1 VRTVKYS
8 SAASSRVRPSITERL
23 IVPESLDEAADTS
36 DRVSLADIQ
45 EDIQQRIAAELH
57 DSTCQHLVAASLG
70 MMRIRNCLGANDG
83 LEHICDDVDA
93 SIDQALKE
101 IRSLTY
107 VLHPQN
113 PMLQGLKATIESY
126 AEGFATRTALRVRT
140 DIDATVDRLSYDS
153 QCSLLRVVQ
162 EALANIFRH
171 ARATEVKIVAVATD
185 GQLRLTISDNGRGF
199 PVLRARDRNRATSMG
214 VGIPA
219 MRARLK
225 QLGGSL
231 EIQSNPEAERHGAIL
246 CAAFPY
252 RDETKKRRRRASL
265 QS

>member
-1 VRTVKYS
+1 MRAVKYS
-8 SAASSRVRPSITERL
+8 SAASSRVRPSIAERL
-23 IVPESLDEAADTS
+23 IVPDGLDEAADPGDS
-36 DRVSLADIQ
+36 VNLADIQ

-70 MMRIRNCLGANDG
+70 MMRIRSCLGANDG

-140 DIDATVDRLSYDS
+140 DIDGTVDRLSYDG
-153 QCSLLRVVQ
+153 QRSLLRVVQ
-162 EALANIFRH
+162 EGLANIFRH
-171 ARATEVKIVAVATD
+171 AKATEVKIVVIATD
-185 GQLRLTISDNGRGF
+185 GQFRLTISDNGRGL
-199 PVLRARDRNRATSMG
+199 PVRRAKDSNRATSMG

-231 EIQSNPEAERHGAIL
+231 EIQSNPEAGRGGTTL
-246 CAAFPY
+246 CAVFPH
-252 RDETKKRRRRASL
+252 RDETKRRRRRASL

>member
-1 VRTVKYS
+1 M
-8 SAASSRVRPSITERL
+8 RPSITERL
-23 IVPESLDEAADTS
+23 IAPEGLDEAADPGDT
-36 DRVSLADIQ
+36 VNVAAIQ
-45 EDIQQRIAAELH
+45 EDIQQRIAAALH

-70 MMRIRNCLGANDG
+70 MMRIRNCLGANDE
-83 LEHICDDVDA
+83 LDHICDDVDA
-93 SIDQALKE
+93 SIDQALRE

-113 PMLQGLKATIESY
+113 LMLQGLKATIESY
-126 AEGFATRTALRVRT
+126 AAGFAMRTALRVRI

-162 EALANIFRH
+162 EGLANIFRH
-171 ARATEVKIVAVATD
+171 AKATDVKIAVVATD
-185 GQLRLTISDNGRGF
+185 GELRLTISDNGRGF
-199 PVLRARDRNRATSMG
+199 PVLPVKDRKRAISMG

-219 MRARLK
+219 MKARLK

-231 EIQSNPEAERHGAIL
+231 DIQSNPETGQGGTTL
-246 CAAFPY
+246 CAVFPH
-252 RDETKKRRRRASL
+252 RDEAKRRRRRTSL